1 MILRK
6 EKKMKKIPVA
16 LIVFL
21 LFHITFFTSAWS
33 AKKDSV
39 LNFVPSILIEK
50 EPPPPPPPVD
60 DGRQDCTGLSPV
72 VLNAFTD
79 FSCGPQWTNRDGALG
94 LRAGSGSGTCQA
106 SFPGNSGS
114 YLIQVRVQAERDGA
128 PHYRVSLN
136 GNVIR
141 DDYYPY
147 SCGSLMCNSSIIEC
161 PDSNKD
167 LNMGVFTVQQGT
179 VISFYGAETYP
190 CGEHGA
196 YAKWHQIMLT
206 PANCR

>member
-1 MILRK
+1 
-6 EKKMKKIPVA
+6 MKKIPVA
-16 LIVFL
+16 LSLLLLSHAVF
-21 LFHITFFTSAWS
+21 FSSAWS
-33 AKKDSV
+33 ADDDSV
-39 LNFVPSILIEK
+39 LNFVPAILIEK
-50 EPPPPPPPVD
+50 EPPPPPPPPPV

-72 VLNAFTD
+72 ALNAFTD

-114 YLIQVRVQAERDGA
+114 YTIVVKVQAERDGA

-136 GNVIR
+136 GNAIR

-147 SCGSLMCNSSIIEC
+147 SCGSLMCNSSIYEC

-167 LNMGVFTVQQGT
+167 LTMGVFDVNRGD

-190 CGEHGA
+190 CGHSHGA
-196 YAKWHQIMLT
+196 YAKWHQISLV